1 MNKGMETRLR
11 FVETLSELMETCP
24 LERVKVSHLC
34 ERMGVSRATFYE
46 HFRDI
51 FDVPTW
57 YWDHLMSQSLYRM
70 GIDQT
75 CFDAHLKKFNLLLDN
90 KEFFVHAYRCADYN
104 SVCEHGGRVVKE
116 YMVENALANAE
127 RPFTE
132 QELLEIDFYNTGAQ
146 YMTREWVRSGMVQ
159 TPRQMAELYQK
170 FTPAFL
176 IELLEPSASSGN
188 RSCC

>member
-11 FVETLSELMETCP
+11 FVEALSELMETCP

-57 YWDHLMSQSLYRM
+57 FWDYLMSQSLYRM

-116 YMVENALANAE
+116 YMVDNALANAE

-146 YMTREWVRSGMVQ
+146 YMTREWVRNGMVQ

-176 IELLEPSASSGN
+176 IEFLNPAS
-188 RSCC
+188 